1 MLGFA
6 EHPWCHPAAL
16 RAAVMTALREA
27 CIRSGRSRV
36 VGALATSFHFT
47 GRAARESAVSQGS
60 DAAAAGAARADRE
73 LLDSLAHDP
82 SALEVLYDRYV
93 GLVYGLALAALR
105 SPDDAQDLTQEIF
118 LSLYR
123 QANAYDP
130 ARGAL
135 AGFLATTTRTRA
147 IDRLRA
153 RTRKV
158 RLLHHFQHR
167 VPVAAQPFT
176 ALERISIAQRS
187 ERVRAALAQLPGDQR
202 RVLEMAYYRG
212 LSQSEIAADLDA
224 SLGTVKSWARR
235 GLIALRHTLGDLL
248 E

>member
-1 MLGFA
+1 
-6 EHPWCHPAAL
+6 
-16 RAAVMTALREA
+16 
-27 CIRSGRSRV
+27 
-36 VGALATSFHFT
+36 
-47 GRAARESAVSQGS
+47 VSQNLEPDS
-60 DAAAAGAARADRE
+60 AGAARADRE

-82 SALEVLYDRYV
+82 SALEVLYDRHAA
-93 GLVYGLALAALR
+93 LVYGLALAALR

-123 QANAYDP
+123 HAESYDP

-135 AGFLATTTRTRA
+135 AGFLATMTRTRA
-147 IDRLRA
+147 IDRLRS

-158 RLLHHFQHR
+158 RLLRDFQQGD
-167 VPVAAQPFT
+167 PPAPPAT
-176 ALERISIAQRS
+176 ALERLSLAQCS
-187 ERVRAALAQLPGDQR
+187 ERVRTALARLPDDQR

-212 LSQSEIAADLDA
+212 LSQSEIAADLDT

-235 GLIALRHTLGDLL
+235 GLIALRDALGDLI

>member
-1 MLGFA
+1 M
-6 EHPWCHPAAL
+6 AAL
-16 RAAVMTALREA
+16 
-27 CIRSGRSRV
+27 
-36 VGALATSFHFT
+36 FHFT
-47 GRAARESAVSQGS
+47 GRAARESAVPQRSEP
-60 DAAAAGAARADRE
+60 AAAGADRADRE

-82 SALEVLYDRYV
+82 SALEVLYDRYA

-105 SPDDAQDLTQEIF
+105 NSADAQDLSQEIF
-118 LSLYR
+118 LSLYQ
-123 QANAYDP
+123 QADGYDP

-135 AGFLATTTRTRA
+135 AGFLATRTRTRA

-158 RLLHHFQHR
+158 RLLGHFEHR
-167 VPVAAQPFT
+167 EPAHLPVS
-176 ALERISIAQRS
+176 ALERISIAQCS
-187 ERVRAALAQLPGDQR
+187 ERVRGALAQLPVDQR

-212 LSQSEIAADLDA
+212 LSQREIAADLDA

-235 GLIALRHTLGDLL
+235 GLIALRNALGDLL

>member
-1 MLGFA
+1 
-6 EHPWCHPAAL
+6 
-16 RAAVMTALREA
+16 VTQ
-27 CIRSGRSRV
+27 S
-36 VGALATSFHFT
+36 
-47 GRAARESAVSQGS
+47 S
-60 DAAAAGAARADRE
+60 DSAAAGSARADRE
-73 LLDSLAHDP
+73 LVDSLAHD
-82 SALEVLYDRYV
+82 STALGVIYDRYA

-105 SPDDAQDLTQEIF
+105 NPEDAQDLTQEIF

-123 QANAYDP
+123 QSDSYDP

-135 AGFLATTTRTRA
+135 GGFLTTMTRTRA

-153 RTRKV
+153 RGRKV
-158 RLLHHFQHR
+158 RLLQDHHR
-167 VPVAAQPFT
+167 ASLPVTPSFT
-176 ALERISIAQRS
+176 PLDRISIGQCTD
-187 ERVRAALAQLPGDQR
+187 RVRAALALLPENQR

-235 GLIALRHTLGDLL
+235 GLLTLRQALGELV

>member
-1 MLGFA
+1 MSQT
-6 EHPWCHPAAL
+6 PD
-16 RAAVMTALREA
+16 AV
-27 CIRSGRSRV
+27 
-36 VGALATSFHFT
+36 
-47 GRAARESAVSQGS
+47 
-60 DAAAAGAARADRE
+60 AAGSARADRE

-82 SALEVLYDRYV
+82 SALEVLYDRYA

-118 LSLYR
+118 LSLYQ
-123 QANAYDP
+123 QANRFDP

-135 AGFLATTTRTRA
+135 AGFLATMTRTRA

-158 RLLHHFQHR
+158 RLLRKFQQSE
-167 VPVAAQPFT
+167 PPAQPFT
-176 ALERISIAQRS
+176 ALERISIAECS
-187 ERVRAALAQLPGDQR
+187 ERVRVALAQLPDDQR

-212 LSQSEIAADLDA
+212 LSQAEIAADLDA

-235 GLIALRHTLGDLL
+235 GLFALRHALGDLL

>member
-1 MLGFA
+1 M
-6 EHPWCHPAAL
+6 
-16 RAAVMTALREA
+16 
-27 CIRSGRSRV
+27 
-36 VGALATSFHFT
+36 
-47 GRAARESAVSQGS
+47 SQS
-60 DAAAAGAARADRE
+60 PEPVAAGAARADRE
-73 LLDSLAHDP
+73 LLDSLANDP
-82 SALEVLYDRYV
+82 SALEVLYDRYA

-105 SPDDAQDLTQEIF
+105 SADDAQDLTQEIF

-123 QANAYDP
+123 QAESYDP

-135 AGFLATTTRTRA
+135 AGFLATMTRTRA

-153 RTRKV
+153 RSRKV
-158 RLLHHFQHR
+158 RLLRDFQHSE
-167 VPVAAQPFT
+167 PPAAKPPT
-176 ALERISIAQRS
+176 ALERISLAQCS
-187 ERVRAALAQLPGDQR
+187 ERVRGALAQLPGEQR

-235 GLIALRHTLGDLL
+235 GLFALRDALGDLL

>member
-1 MLGFA
+1 
-6 EHPWCHPAAL
+6 
-16 RAAVMTALREA
+16 
-27 CIRSGRSRV
+27 
-36 VGALATSFHFT
+36 LATSFHFT
-47 GRAARESAVSQGS
+47 GRAARESAVPQRSEP
-60 DAAAAGAARADRE
+60 AAAGADRADRE

-82 SALEVLYDRYV
+82 SALEVLYDRYA

-123 QANAYDP
+123 LADGYDP

-135 AGFLATTTRTRA
+135 AGFLATMTRTRA

-158 RLLHHFQHR
+158 RLLRHFEHR
-167 VPVAAQPFT
+167 EPPAAQSVS
-176 ALERISIAQRS
+176 ALERISIAECS
-187 ERVRAALAQLPGDQR
+187 ARVRVALAQLPDDQR

-212 LSQSEIAADLDA
+212 LSQAEIAADLDA

-235 GLIALRHTLGDLL
+235 GLIALRHALGDLL